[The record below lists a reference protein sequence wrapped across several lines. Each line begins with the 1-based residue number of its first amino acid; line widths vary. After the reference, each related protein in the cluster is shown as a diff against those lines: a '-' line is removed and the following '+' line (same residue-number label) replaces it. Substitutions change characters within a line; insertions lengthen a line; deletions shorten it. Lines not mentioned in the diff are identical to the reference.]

1 MRRELNRGGN
11 YCAGH
16 AGLVLGQR
24 ARILLRGSPGLAC
37 GQAAKLGR
45 QASRCSKVGE
55 RKDRC
60 AVRTSAVLFFLIIIA
75 APFSGAAIAKTHAVR
90 VAPADEY
97 FGRLK
102 MSILGIR
109 NELHDLALRLQYSPA
124 SGEAVLGT
132 AALVENAMH
141 DWEHK
146 YPADPW
152 LARSVYDLTTLYSH
166 VHSARGHVRAAH
178 ALRWLLSRYGRT
190 RYGALAR
197 TQIQISSRNT
207 LTRK

>member
-1 MRRELNRGGN
+1 M
-11 YCAGH
+11 
-16 AGLVLGQR
+16 
-24 ARILLRGSPGLAC
+24 
-37 GQAAKLGR
+37 
-45 QASRCSKVGE
+45 
-55 RKDRC
+55 
-60 AVRTSAVLFFLIIIA
+60 RTSAVLFFLIIFA
-75 APFSGAAIAKTHAVR
+75 APFSGAVAVAKTQHVHVR

-102 MSILGIR
+102 MSMLGIR
-109 NELHDLALRLQYSPA
+109 NQLHDLTLRLQYSPA
-124 SGEAVLGT
+124 NGDTVLGT
-132 AALVENAMH
+132 AVLVEDAMH

-166 VHSARGHVRAAH
+166 VRTTKGHARAAH

-197 TQIQISSRNT
+197 AQIQSASRNT